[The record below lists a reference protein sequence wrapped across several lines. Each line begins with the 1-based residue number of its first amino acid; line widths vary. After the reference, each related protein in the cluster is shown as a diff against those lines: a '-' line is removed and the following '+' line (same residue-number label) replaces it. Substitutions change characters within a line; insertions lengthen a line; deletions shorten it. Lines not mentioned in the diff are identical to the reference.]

1 MTRRVTRGI
10 ALLVWIGLAT
20 SCATDIGT
28 GETVVDHLKQDYP
41 ISVGRLVHADV
52 EPSRRLRIYLQL
64 CLRNDGPGY
73 TCTEDD
79 QRMLAVIESGEKKL
93 LKRLAHQYLAQG
105 SEMPV
110 YVYGPHC
117 DGLGEMVL
125 IPRCQTAIA
134 LGVWDPHLRDY
145 IVYSTLH
152 GDSMVSSPEFENL
165 IEVTARATGVA
176 KNAAKLI
183 P

>member
-1 MTRRVTRGI
+1 MKRRTVS
-10 ALLVWIGLAT
+10 GLAVAIWT
-20 SCATDIGT
+20 TLATACATDIGT
-28 GETVVDHLKQDYP
+28 GTTVVEDLQQDYP

-64 CLRNDGPGY
+64 CTREENRFV
-73 TCTEDD
+73 CAEEDP
-79 QRMLAVIESGEKKL
+79 RMLALIESGEKKL
-93 LKRLAHQYLAQG
+93 LKRLAHQYLEEG

-117 DGLGEMVL
+117 EGLGEMVL
-125 IPRCQTAIA
+125 VPRCQTAVA
-134 LGVWDPHLRDY
+134 LGVWDPHLKDY

-152 GDSMVSSPEFENL
+152 GDSMVSSPQFENF
-165 IEVTARATGVA
+165 ISVTARATGVA